1 MQASQR
7 GRRCRSGGRAGG
19 CGFGGIVWTFHVS
32 LLARGRD
39 LADRTIVRVGEGYLV
54 VVMMMLEN

>member
-19 CGFGGIVWTFHVS
+19 CGFGGIVWTIDVS

-39 LADRTIVRVGEGYLV
+39 LADHTIVRVEGYLV
-54 VVMMMLEN
+54 VVMMMLEK